1 MPHQRPHHIQCQTR
15 RQMQCQIRR
24 MTPADEA
31 SVIQILK
38 VSQVNPEFPSGSCWT
53 EAQAREECRRGL
65 GWVVIDD
72 PSGQVAGFILAQDV
86 GSAWEIE
93 FLATAQDARRCGVM
107 KNLLSQ
113 MILELPPG
121 KAIWL
126 EVHEANMP
134 ARRLYERHGFKQV
147 GTRPEYYADGGSAC
161 LYNYG

>member
-1 MPHQRPHHIQCQTR
+1 LI
-15 RQMQCQIRR
+15 
-24 MTPADEA
+24 PADEA

-38 VSQVNPEFPSGSCWT
+38 ASQVNPEFPSGPCWT
-53 EAQAREECRRGL
+53 EVQACEECRSGL
-65 GWVVIDD
+65 GWVAIDD
-72 PSGQVAGFILAQDV
+72 LSGQVVGFVLAQDV
-86 GSAWEIE
+86 GSAWEIG

-107 KNLLSQ
+107 KSVLSQ
-113 MILELPPG
+113 MIRELPPG

-147 GTRPEYYADGGSAC
+147 GTRSEYYTDGGAAC